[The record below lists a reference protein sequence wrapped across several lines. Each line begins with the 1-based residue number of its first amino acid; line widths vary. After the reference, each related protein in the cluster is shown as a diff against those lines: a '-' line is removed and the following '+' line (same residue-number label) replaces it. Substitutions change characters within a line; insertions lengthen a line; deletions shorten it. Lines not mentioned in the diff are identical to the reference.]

1 MLEDGDRKC
10 VCQRWGAISSNYSAA
25 GDNLA
30 DDDYDDEDCDDDD
43 GIINADD
50 NQSQMTKM
58 TMITTLMT
66 NVSAMSGM

>member
-1 MLEDGDRKC
+1 MC
-10 VCQRWGAISSNYSAA
+10 VNAGAPLAVIILLA

-30 DDDYDDEDCDDDD
+30 DGNDDEDYDDD

-50 NQSQMTKM
+50 NQTQVTKM

-66 NVSAMSGM
+66 

>member
-1 MLEDGDRKC
+1 MERGSEC
-10 VCQRWGAISSNYSAA
+10 VNAGAPLAVIILLA

-30 DDDYDDEDCDDDD
+30 DGNDDEDYDDD

-50 NQSQMTKM
+50 NQTQVTKM

-66 NVSAMSGM
+66 

>member
-1 MLEDGDRKC
+1 MLEDGERKWL
-10 VCQRWGAISSNYSAA
+10 CQRWGAISGNYSAP
-25 GDNLA
+25 DNLA
-30 DDDYDDEDCDDDD
+30 DGDDDEDYDDDD

-50 NQSQMTKM
+50 NQTQMTKM